1 MTGTAIVTG
10 AAGDI
15 ARAVV
20 TRLQASGHAVCAVD
34 RDPVS
39 AGPAAWS
46 RQVDITDADLVESLV
61 AEVEAELGPVDV
73 LVNGAGVL
81 RSAPALELTGQD
93 WSDMVGVNLLGTMQ
107 LSTAVARRMVPR
119 GSGAIVTIGS
129 NAGSVPRMGMA
140 GYCASKSAAAMFTRC
155 LGLELA
161 ASGVRCNIV
170 APGSTETAML
180 RSLWT
185 DETGPETT
193 LRGSL
198 DHHRLGIP
206 LGRIATP
213 DDVAEA
219 VAYLASPAARQIT
232 MHTLTV
238 DGGATL
244 GA

>member
-1 MTGTAIVTG
+1 MTGAAIVTG

-15 ARAVV
+15 GRAVV
-20 TRLQASGHAVCAVD
+20 ARLQAMGHVVAAVD
-34 RDPVS
+34 RDPLS
-39 AGPAAWS
+39 DPDAWS
-46 RQVDITDADLVESLV
+46 RQVDITDAVAVEKLMT
-61 AEVEAELGPVDV
+61 EVEAELGPIDA

-81 RSAPALELTGQD
+81 RSAPALDLTGQD

-119 GSGAIVTIGS
+119 GGGAIVTIGS

-140 GYCASKSAAAMFTRC
+140 GYCASKAAAAMFTRC

-161 ASGVRCNIV
+161 AAGVRCNIV

-198 DHHRLGIP
+198 DQHRLGIP

-213 DDVAEA
+213 DDIAEA
-219 VAYLASPAARQIT
+219 VAYLVSPAARQIT

>member
-1 MTGTAIVTG
+1 MAGVAIVTG

-15 ARAVV
+15 GRCVTARL
-20 TRLQASGHAVCAVD
+20 RSMGHEVCAVD
-34 RDPVS
+34 REPLSPPVS
-39 AGPAAWS
+39 WS
-46 RQVDITDADLVESLV
+46 RQVDITDPAAVERLVS
-61 AEVEAELGPVDV
+61 EVETELGPIEV

-81 RSAPALELTGQD
+81 RTAPVLELTSQD
-93 WSDMVGVNLLGTMQ
+93 WSDMVGVNLFGTMQ

-119 GSGAIVTIGS
+119 GGGVIVTIGS
-129 NAGSVPRMGMA
+129 NAGTVPRMGMA
-140 GYCASKSAAAMFTRC
+140 GYCSSKAAAAMFTRC

-161 ASGVRCNIV
+161 AAGVRCNIV

-198 DHHRLGIP
+198 DQHRLGIP

-213 DDVAEA
+213 DDIAEA
-219 VAYLASPAARQIT
+219 VAYLVSPAARQIT